1 MKKPL
6 SWLGLRSRLV
16 IIAMLTGVPIVVVS
30 QLSLAPWM
38 FGAISAGALVTLIA
52 GQFLATRTWYS
63 QRAHL
68 VDSLM
73 ASDILAGPVDDT
85 GLFAK
90 LDEALS
96 GVDDDAN
103 AQMARYAT
111 QVYEAA
117 HDVTNAVA
125 LTNQGVSHLKTE
137 TEKLNHAMEEML
149 STAHSVSA
157 NAHVASQAAT
167 EAEGSAHEGLQLLTQ
182 TTESISTLANQVE
195 ASSSVIKEL
204 ARDSNNI
211 GAILDVIKGIAE
223 QTNLLALNAA
233 IEAARAGEQGR
244 GFAVVADE
252 VRSLA
257 SRTQVSTQ
265 EIEKMIQ
272 RLQSAAQS
280 AVSSMDGG
288 HEIAQQSV
296 DQVAKANTSL
306 HTINAAVGRI
316 KNMNT
321 QIASA
326 AEEQSAVTAEIKG
339 NVEVIDDVNELTIE
353 TLDGL
358 NSIGDKLNDIAQ
370 DMQVSLVTAH

>member
-280 AVSSMDGG
+280 AVSSMDGDRK
-288 HEIAQQSV
+288 SV
-296 DQVAKANTSL
+296 V
-306 HTINAAVGRI
+306 
-316 KNMNT
+316 
-321 QIASA
+321 
-326 AEEQSAVTAEIKG
+326 
-339 NVEVIDDVNELTIE
+339 
-353 TLDGL
+353 
-358 NSIGDKLNDIAQ
+358 
-370 DMQVSLVTAH
+370 